1 MKIRKGDKV
10 QVISGAYKG
19 TVADVTRVLPKE
31 NKVVVEGVNII
42 KKHMKPTQQ
51 DPDGKIIERGT
62 HEDLIK
68 NKGVVVSRDKLLSK
82 VWGFEYEGETRTVD
96 AHVKTLRQKLGE
108 AGSCIKTVRNVGY
121 MVE

>member
-42 KKHMKPTQQ
+42 KKHMKPTQA
-51 DPDGKIIERGT
+51 DPDGKIIEREAPI
-62 HEDLIK
+62 H
-68 NKGVVVSRDKLLSK
+68 VSNVMAYDSKAKKASK
-82 VWGFEYEGETRTVD
+82 VGYEVRDGKKVRVYKKTGNV
-96 AHVKTLRQKLGE
+96 VK
-108 AGSCIKTVRNVGY
+108 
-121 MVE
+121 